1 MSIRTFVD
9 LQHRF
14 KAADDIPPSGTSAVA
29 IEVGRLSLADASKLE
44 SVPGFRPWR
53 LNCVSGLIRSLGDD
67 FSSPSEETFSAL
79 VLAFFSCVQAS
90 SVSPGSRSDF
100 YAKCL
105 SIAANS
111 SFTVPTMSW
120 ARGRVE
126 RIIPLCYME
135 EPLKVAERVFSYIC
149 LMGFASAA
157 NLIVDDLK
165 KSTSGFN
172 EPLPV
177 SSKPPTAEFIRD
189 THFSFVVGVMNYAAR
204 TGVDM
209 AEAERLWKRF
219 STPVD
224 ERNPLIVV
232 QALSL
237 MGNQAATNIDI
248 FTSLGKVS
256 SLYGVDARFCANN
269 LPAYFAH
276 KISQIRESRVI
287 SLEEALASSGDS
299 ETL

>member
-1 MSIRTFVD
+1 MD

-29 IEVGRLSLADASKLE
+29 IEVARLSLADASKLE

-67 FSSPSEETFSAL
+67 FSSPSEETFSSL

-90 SVSPGSRSDF
+90 SVSPESRSSF

-105 SIAANS
+105 SIAAS
-111 SFTVPTMSW
+111 ASFSVPTMSW

-149 LMGFASAA
+149 LMGFAPAA
-157 NLIVDDLK
+157 NLIVGDLQ
-165 KSTSGFN
+165 KSTAGFK
-172 EPLPV
+172 EPLPI
-177 SSKPPTAEFIRD
+177 SSKQPNAEFIRD
-189 THFSFVVGVMNYAAR
+189 AHFSFVVGVLNYAAR

-224 ERNPLIVV
+224 EKNPLVLV
-232 QALSL
+232 QSLSL
-237 MGNQAATNIDI
+237 MGNQAATNADI
-248 FTSLGKVS
+248 FASLGKVS
-256 SLYGVDARFCANN
+256 SVYGVDVRFCVDN
-269 LPAYFAH
+269 LSAYFAH
-276 KISQIRESRVI
+276 KTSQIRESRVI
-287 SLEEALASSGDS
+287 SLEEAIASSGDS
-299 ETL
+299 ETI